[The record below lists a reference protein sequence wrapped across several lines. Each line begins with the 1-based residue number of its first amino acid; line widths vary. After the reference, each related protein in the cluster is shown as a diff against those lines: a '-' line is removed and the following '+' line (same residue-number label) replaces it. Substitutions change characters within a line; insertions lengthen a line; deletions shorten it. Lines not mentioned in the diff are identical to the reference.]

1 MVNMTNFD
9 DPLYLILNVVALAAI
24 GTMIWFGYKFMNKGS
39 RDGGIKVRGT
49 QDENSTSETFVHY
62 IYFNIW

>member
-39 RDGGIKVRGT
+39 RDGGIKVKVDPR
-49 QDENSTSETFVHY
+49 
-62 IYFNIW
+62 